1 MAYEIEIF
9 QTERGGY
16 GFKIL
21 KDGIPVIIQE
31 FKPYVNGFELMTREE
46 AEYCANEYKKFLESL
61 E

>member
-9 QTERGGY
+9 EVEGGY

-21 KDGIPVIIQE
+21 KDGIPIIIQE
-31 FKPYVNGFELMTREE
+31 FKPFSEGFQKMTREE
-46 AEYCANEYKKFLESL
+46 AEYYANEYKKYLESL